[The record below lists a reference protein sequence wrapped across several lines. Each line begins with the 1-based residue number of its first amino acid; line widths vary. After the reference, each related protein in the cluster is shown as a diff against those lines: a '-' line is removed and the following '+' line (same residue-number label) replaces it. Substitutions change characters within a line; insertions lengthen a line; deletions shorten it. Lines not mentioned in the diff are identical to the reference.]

1 MIGGSGE
8 DSGIKKSNVVNRR
21 MFIFAAAKAV
31 VFFGIVGR
39 LFSLQ
44 ISENKKYLTLSDKNR
59 LREARL
65 PPVRG
70 EFEDYFGNRIAKNL
84 TVYQLHVVPEQV
96 EDFKTLIVRLKDI
109 LNLSSSELEELI
121 KKKNKQKP
129 WETLIVSENLTWD
142 EFSKINFYLHELSG
156 ARPVLT
162 VGRNYPYNE
171 TYTHV
176 LGYVSEASVEDL
188 ISNEIIKERNVP
200 GLRVG
205 KTGLEKALEKELI
218 GTNGV
223 QRFEVNAYGK
233 RINQID
239 FNEGEQGKRIKL
251 TIDTEIQKY
260 TQELLNEKAG
270 SISVMDI
277 YTGEIIAMNS
287 SPSFDPNLFL
297 YGIEKNKWKEIKS
310 NPLKPLLNKTVSGL
324 YSPGST
330 IKPIV
335 ALSALENDVITTNMK
350 VNCRGHKHP
359 LELYGMK
366 YHCWKKQGHGYM
378 SLKNAIKQSCDTY
391 FYEAAR
397 LLGVDRLNETAKK
410 FGLGGVVLGEYFNEK
425 KGVVPSTKWKKQA
438 IGQNWYLG
446 ETLINGIGQ
455 GYIQT
460 TPLQLCLMTAQLANG
475 GHKIY
480 PKIIF
485 DDQQESIES
494 IKQKMKFA
502 AEKKDE
508 DSNIFSTTEKLFN
521 PKEKN
526 YKILYRNKENVK
538 FVLDAMFRSTNEV
551 YGTSFS
557 SRIEDPKYQFA
568 GKTGTAQVKRIT
580 KEERELDLKTNQ
592 IPYKERD
599 HAWFVAFGP
608 YKEPRYAVSIL
619 VEHGGSGSA
628 TAAPI
633 AKKLFKFVID
643 RHELREKIN
652 KKNLASTDI

>member
-8 DSGIKKSNVVNRR
+8 DTGIKKTNIVNRR

-44 ISENKKYLTLSDKNR
+44 INENKKYLTLSDKNR

-109 LNLSSSELEELI
+109 LNFSNSDLEELI

-129 WETLIVSENLTWD
+129 WETLIISENLTWD

-188 ISNEIIKERNVP
+188 VGNEIIKQRNVP

-205 KTGLEKALEKELI
+205 KTGLEKALENELI
-218 GTNGV
+218 GTNSV

-239 FNEGEQGKRIKL
+239 FQEGEQGKRIKL

-260 TQELLNEKAG
+260 TNELLNEKAG

-277 YTGEIIAMNS
+277 YSGEIIAMNS

-330 IKPIV
+330 IKPLV

-410 FGLGGVVLGEYFNEK
+410 FGLGEVVLGEYYNEK

-508 DSNIFSTTEKLFN
+508 DSNIFSATEKLFN
-521 PKEKN
+521 PNEKN
-526 YKILYRNKENVK
+526 YEALYRNKENVK

-580 KEERELDLKTNQ
+580 ELERELDLKTNQ
-592 IPYKERD
+592 IPYRERD
-599 HAWFVAFGP
+599 HAWYVAFGP
-608 YKEPRYAVSIL
+608 YKDPRYAVSIL
-619 VEHGGSGSA
+619 VEHGGSGGT

-633 AKKLFKFVID
+633 AKKLFKSIID
-643 RHELREKIN
+643 RHELREEIR
-652 KKNLASTDI
+652 KKNLI